1 MEPVRPDTAGRGV
14 PSAPEPVPE
23 RRVENP
29 GPGSTVSVTEMKR
42 VAREEAE
49 AGRLGVALDLY
60 RKAIEATEHHGR
72 PPDPLL
78 HVRMGDIHHRL
89 GHERMAVAAYG
100 RAADGYRSD
109 ERAANAVAVWKRVL
123 RMFPEHVW
131 VHRELADLHLEQD
144 LVAEARR
151 HALAYVEAA
160 DERGEPGLAVEVLEA
175 FLELEDDDEVAAVLR
190 AYRALQREKMLVRDE
205 AEVDGATAPSAEIAP
220 PAPEPSRPRLG
231 RRARLRLPLRPE
243 PATLRAAG

>member
-1 MEPVRPDTAGRGV
+1 
-14 PSAPEPVPE
+14 
-23 RRVENP
+23 
-29 GPGSTVSVTEMKR
+29 VSLTEMKR
-42 VAREEAE
+42 VARSEAD

-60 RKAIEATEHHGR
+60 RKAIKAMEHRGR

-89 GHERMAVAAYG
+89 GHERMAVAAYA

-109 ERAANAVAVWKRVL
+109 GRAVNAVAVWKRVL
-123 RMFPEHVW
+123 RMYSEHMW

-151 HALAYVEAA
+151 HVLAYVEAA
-160 DERGEPGLAVEVLEA
+160 DERDEPGLAVEALEA
-175 FLELEDDDEVAAVLR
+175 FLELQADDEVAAVLR
-190 AYRALQREKMLVRDE
+190 AYRALQREKLLVRDDADAAGAE
-205 AEVDGATAPSAEIAP
+205 AGEEAAPETTT
-220 PAPEPSRPRLG
+220 APEPETSRPPVG
-231 RRARLRLPLRPE
+231 RRARVRLPLRVE

>member
-1 MEPVRPDTAGRGV
+1 
-14 PSAPEPVPE
+14 
-23 RRVENP
+23 
-29 GPGSTVSVTEMKR
+29 MKR
-42 VAREEAE
+42 VARNEAD

-60 RKAIEATEHHGR
+60 RKAIKAMEHHGR

-109 ERAANAVAVWKRVL
+109 GRAANAVAVWKRVL
-123 RMFPEHVW
+123 RMYPEHVW

-151 HALAYVEAA
+151 HVLAYVEAA
-160 DERGEPGLAVEVLEA
+160 DERDEPGLAVEALEA
-175 FLELEDDDEVAAVLR
+175 FLELQADEEVGAVLH
-190 AYRALQREKMLVRDE
+190 AYRALQREKLLVRDDT
-205 AEVDGATAPSAEIAP
+205 DGAGAEDGAETTT
-220 PAPEPSRPRLG
+220 APEPGTSRPPVG
-231 RRARLRLPLRPE
+231 RRARLRLPLHVE